1 MGVKLEGETMVSI
14 RPDDLLAILTEHF
27 CGSSYDA
34 FANLRASSC
43 SETSEGDF
51 EITFYP
57 KPKPEPEAK

>member
-1 MGVKLEGETMVSI
+1 MVSI